1 LTPHSGQTSA
11 SSELFESN
19 KALGLFEYQI
29 PMAFEIS
36 RDSGD
41 NEDVDPAP
49 YPQFEAKI
57 DAFPFPGVG
66 AY

>member
-1 LTPHSGQTSA
+1 
-11 SSELFESN
+11 
-19 KALGLFEYQI
+19 
-29 PMAFEIS
+29 MAFEIS